1 MTNKSMVLSTGME
14 KSRNTVG
21 FTLGDEAA
29 YLRLALFLIVANLQD
44 NIDWNCEDGREVG
57 RRKRL
62 VLIQVVQRTES
73 AKTI

>member
-1 MTNKSMVLSTGME
+1 MVLSTGME

-21 FTLGDEAA
+21 LTLGDEAV
-29 YLRLALFLIVANLQD
+29 YFRLALFLIVANLQD
-44 NIDWNCEDGREVG
+44 NIERAKRGREVG

-62 VLIQVVQRTES
+62 VLIQVVQRAES

>member
-1 MTNKSMVLSTGME
+1 MVLSTGMG

-21 FTLGDEAA
+21 LTLGDEAV

-44 NIDWNCEDGREVG
+44 NIERAKRGREVG

-62 VLIQVVQRTES
+62 VLIQVVQRAES